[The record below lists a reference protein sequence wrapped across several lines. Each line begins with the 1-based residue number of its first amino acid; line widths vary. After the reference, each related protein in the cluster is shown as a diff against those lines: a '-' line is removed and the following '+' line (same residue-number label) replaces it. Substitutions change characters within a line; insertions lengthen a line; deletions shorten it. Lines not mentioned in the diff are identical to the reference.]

1 MLFVFWEHFLEK
13 LHAQHDAAR
22 ERWWTPPPLMSVTI
36 WTRAQG
42 KLAVVL
48 MIAFLEWCSFN
59 SFTFWIQVRRGLR
72 VNLLLRQC

>member
-1 MLFVFWEHFLEK
+1 MH
-13 LHAQHDAAR
+13 
-22 ERWWTPPPLMSVTI
+22 ERGEASLDNWWTPPPLMSVTV

-59 SFTFWIQVRRGLR
+59 SFTFWIQVRDLAS
-72 VNLLLRQC
+72 LLADCSVYSSVL